1 MGIIGKASNGALST
15 YIGKNGGGEENQV
28 HSETMNTN
36 TYYTVKVV
44 KEGTTIKFYFDG
56 SLIRTNSTTAAG
68 WIGNY
73 STESV
78 KFTTWARNTI
88 YMKNLSV
95 KPL

>member
-1 MGIIGKASNGALST
+1 
-15 YIGKNGGGEENQV
+15 
-28 HSETMNTN
+28 
-36 TYYTVKVV
+36 V
-44 KEGTTIKFYFDG
+44 KEGTTVFFYFNEELLKTD
-56 SLIRTNSTTAAG
+56 SSVASQWLND
-68 WIGNY
+68 Y